1 VREHRS
7 CTLDLLTQP
16 VRRDEK
22 TRRKD
27 ERCENQTTI
36 LTCQLSSS
44 RAVLSAIRLRDT
56 QVFGKQDPYVVLRC
70 GESKANQQ
78 RTKVCKDGGTA
89 PTWNERFTFTLTN
102 DETEIDVR
110 IWNSNTLKSD
120 TQIGSAKIELDKVFK
135 EEYDDVEVLV
145 YDWKGRQAGVL
156 NIVLTFTASRA
167 PVAAPAPVSLQQQQ
181 QQQQQPQQQF
191 ILQQQR
197 HAQQTM
203 QYHQPGVTAGGYHPN
218 VTVVQ
223 VPQQA
228 PAQHAPQYVP
238 KPIGQYHETN
248 AHGGYMPPPPGWAP
262 PAQHNVPDDDGW
274 GV

>member
-1 VREHRS
+1 MRP
-7 CTLDLLTQP
+7 LDPLDVTK
-16 VRRDEK
+16 RRNETK
-22 TRRKD
+22 
-27 ERCENQTTI
+27 RCGNRTKI

-120 TQIGSAKIELDKVFK
+120 SQIGSAKIELDKVFK

-167 PVAAPAPVSLQQQQ
+167 PVAAPAPVVLQQQQ
-181 QQQQQPQQQF
+181 YQQQPQQQF
-191 ILQQQR
+191 IQQQQR
-197 HAQQTM
+197 RAQQTV
-203 QYHQPGVTAGGYHPN
+203 QYHQPGVAAGGYHSNPN
-218 VTVVQ
+218 VTFVQ

-248 AHGGYMPPPPGWAP
+248 VHGGYMPPPPGWAP
-262 PAQHNVPDDDGW
+262 PAQSNVPDDDGW